1 MTDCR
6 TMDPF
11 GRPERAALFG
21 LSAAILIATISG
33 SVWPPRAR
41 SVCPPF
47 DTLHLRSG
55 ERVRLIVLRE
65 PDASRWHQHRIAA
78 AVDQEDL
85 ELAESGL
92 ADWSDELSEDPGE
105 AG

>member
-47 DTLHLRSG
+47 DTLAHGGDHISDHIRNGDPPTRRAGASRSG
-55 ERVRLIVLRE
+55 VGLLR
-65 PDASRWHQHRIAA
+65 QHRRRPRIGRTPARPI
-78 AVDQEDL
+78 
-85 ELAESGL
+85 GL
-92 ADWSDELSEDPGE
+92 RR
-105 AG
+105 